1 MAPAIGMQMILVLLG
16 LSSGLQLGQH
26 RYARKVNQLAGM
38 GAGGETVFWVIGLEP
53 HLTSNVS
60 GTNQSTFKHKQLTY
74 RCKTEQKTCYTSG
87 QTKGQLIKNTLGE
100 YSEMILFY
108 L

>member
-16 LSSGLQLGQH
+16 LSSGLQLGQR

-38 GAGGETVFWVIGLEP
+38 GAGGEAVFWVISLEP

-60 GTNQSTFKHKQLTY
+60 GTNQSTFRQQQLT
-74 RCKTEQKTCYTSG
+74 
-87 QTKGQLIKNTLGE
+87 
-100 YSEMILFY
+100 
-108 L
+108 

>member
-1 MAPAIGMQMILVLLG
+1 MAPAIGMQMNLVLLG

-38 GAGGETVFWVIGLEP
+38 GAGGVISLEP
-53 HLTSNVS
+53 HLTWNVS

-74 RCKTEQKTCYTSG
+74 AY
-87 QTKGQLIKNTLGE
+87 
-100 YSEMILFY
+100 
-108 L
+108 